1 MTWPFRVKPLVNR
14 IALDRVTGS
23 RQRAAGGVIGARN
36 MYDEVHVAA
45 RECVPDDHKYTMRI
59 SRLAIDKLG
68 IKLYDRVSAV
78 LAELIANSYDADAT
92 LVDVSL
98 PWGVTLA
105 GTVRAAEEPQ
115 YAIVVRDNGHG
126 MTAAEVNEHYLM
138 VGSDRRLRTGTDLSR
153 ERGRPVMGRKGIG
166 KLAAFGICRTIEVIT
181 AGSTPRDRTPAGW
194 PVSHLVLDLY
204 DMLSDTESDYFPQ
217 IGPRDGTFSEQR
229 GTTVV
234 LRDFFRKRVNSGPE
248 LNRQLAARFG
258 IERPDWRVEVYNSA
272 ASDQSFAL
280 SLLPVDVMDETRIDV
295 GQRPVRVGRQ
305 FLPVSGWVAYSKQP
319 YRDEA
324 MAGVRI
330 YARGKIVAQTRDF
343 GISAGFTGEFKLRS
357 YLVGAIHVDWLDD
370 EEDLVRSDR
379 QDIMWN
385 SPRGEALAA
394 WGRDLV
400 KTIGRLG
407 ERSIRRRVWDEF
419 VEKSRIHETLA
430 AIAPGDR
437 LFRDAVL
444 DAARILVAHKDRA
457 ALDDPSHVES
467 IVRLALSLGPQ
478 RSLLETLKEIAED
491 DAQLDV
497 IVALFERARVAEIY
511 SLGQIASER
520 VAVVNRLRGLIDDR
534 RSLER
539 PFQELIESAPW
550 LLAPEWTPLG
560 MNESLKRV
568 RSAFERWY
576 AQKFGTALVTSSI
589 GSEKREPDFVL
600 LHDSGELWIVE
611 IKRMDYHLTDEEYS
625 RAVNYL
631 YALDTFLEE
640 NPRIGA
646 QFPRRRLTFIVD
658 HIDKLRPA
666 ALSSLASDHRIDRRT
681 WRELLD
687 STLRAHRDF
696 LDRVYA
702 MRGDDDVSASGARA
716 G

>member
-1 MTWPFRVKPLVNR
+1 MG
-14 IALDRVTGS
+14 AHDR
-23 RQRAAGGVIGARN
+23 
-36 MYDEVHVAA
+36 
-45 RECVPDDHKYTMRI
+45 DDHKYTMRI

-68 IKLYDRVSAV
+68 IRLYDRVSAV

-92 LVDVSL
+92 EVEVVL
-98 PWGVTLA
+98 PWGAMLA
-105 GTVRAAEEPQ
+105 GTVRAADEPV
-115 YAIVVRDNGHG
+115 YEIVVSDNGHG
-126 MTAAEVNEHYLM
+126 MTAEEINEHYLM
-138 VGSDRRLRTGTDLSR
+138 VGSDRRVRTGSDLSR
-153 ERGRPVMGRKGIG
+153 ERRRPVMGRKGIG

-181 AGSTPRDRTPAGW
+181 AGSRDEDRTPLGW
-194 PVSHLVLDLY
+194 IVSHIVMDLD
-204 DMLSDTESDYFPQ
+204 DMLSDTESDYFPRP
-217 IGPRDGTFSEQR
+217 GRLDGTFTSQR
-229 GTTVV
+229 GTTVI
-234 LRDFFRKRVNSGPE
+234 LRNFFRKRVNTGTE

-258 IERPDWRVEVYNSA
+258 IERADWRVEVRNA
-272 ASDQSFAL
+272 IGPESFIL
-280 SLLPVDVMDETRIDV
+280 SQLPIDVMEETRIDAGRV
-295 GQRPVRVGRQ
+295 PVRFGRQ
-305 FLPVSGWVAYSKQP
+305 FLPVTGWIAYSKQP

-370 EEDLVRSDR
+370 DDDLVRSDR
-379 QDIMWN
+379 QDIMWS
-385 SPRGEALAA
+385 SPRGEALAQ
-394 WGRDLV
+394 WGRALI
-400 KTIGRLG
+400 KEIGRLG
-407 ERSIRRRVWDEF
+407 EKSIRRRVWEEF
-419 VEKSRIHETLA
+419 VERSRIHETLD

-437 LFRDAVL
+437 VFRDSVL

-457 ALDDPSHVES
+457 SMDDPAHIENML
-467 IVRLALSLGPQ
+467 RLALSLGPQ
-478 RSLLETLKEIAED
+478 RSLLDTLKEIAED
-491 DAQLDV
+491 ADPALDV
-497 IVALFERARVAEIY
+497 VVALFERARVAEIY

-520 VAVVNRLRGLIDDR
+520 VAVVNRLRSLIDDR

-568 RSAFERWY
+568 RASFERWY
-576 AQKFGTALVTSSI
+576 AQKFGTPLVTTSI

-611 IKRMDYHLTDEEYS
+611 IKRMDYHLTDEEYN

-631 YALDTFLEE
+631 YELDHFLDE

-658 HIDKLRPA
+658 HIDKLGPA
-666 ALSSLASDHRIDRRT
+666 SLSSLVSDQRVDRRT

-687 STLRAHRDF
+687 ATLRAHRDF
-696 LDRVYA
+696 LERVYA
-702 MRGDDDVSASGARA
+702 MRDPEADENTPPRNMRA

>member
-1 MTWPFRVKPLVNR
+1 MDTDAP
-14 IALDRVTGS
+14 ATDRGRDS
-23 RQRAAGGVIGARN
+23 R
-36 MYDEVHVAA
+36 E
-45 RECVPDDHKYTMRI
+45 HKYTMRI

-92 LVDVSL
+92 VVEVSL

-105 GTVRAAEEPQ
+105 GTVRSAEEPQ
-115 YAIVVRDNGHG
+115 YEIVVTDNGHG
-126 MTAAEVNEHYLM
+126 MTAAEVNAHYLM
-138 VGSDRRLRTGTDLSR
+138 VGSDRRMRMGSDLSR
-153 ERGRPVMGRKGIG
+153 DRKRPVMGRKGIG

-181 AGSTPRDRTPAGW
+181 AGGGPAGRTERGW
-194 PVSHLVLDLY
+194 PVSHIVLDLH
-204 DMLSDTESDYFPQ
+204 DMLSDTERDYYPQ
-217 IGPRDGTFSEQR
+217 IGIRDGTFAPHP
-229 GTTVV
+229 GTTVI
-234 LRDFFRKRVNSGPE
+234 LREFFRKRVNSGPE

-258 IERPDWRVEVYNSA
+258 IERPDWRVEVHNSA
-272 ASDQSFAL
+272 ADGAAESFILSD
-280 SLLPVDVMDETRIDV
+280 LPIDVMEETRIDV
-295 GQRPVRVGRQ
+295 RPRPVRVGHQ
-305 FLPVSGWVAYSKQP
+305 FLPVAGWVAYSKQP

-343 GISAGFTGEFKLRS
+343 GIAAGFTGEFKLRS

-379 QDIMWN
+379 QDIMWS
-385 SPRGEALAA
+385 SPRGEALAV
-394 WGRDLV
+394 WGRELI
-400 KTIGRLG
+400 KEIGRMG
-407 ERSIRRRVWDEF
+407 ERSIRRRVWEEF
-419 VEKSRIHETLA
+419 VEKSHVHATLEE
-430 AIAPGDR
+430 IAPGDR
-437 LFRDAVL
+437 LFRDSVI

-457 ALDDPSHVES
+457 ALEDPAHVES

-491 DAQLDV
+491 DDTRLDV
-497 IVALFERARVAEIY
+497 VVALFERARVAEIY

-520 VAVVNRLRGLIDDR
+520 VAVVDRLRSLIDDD

-560 MNESLKRV
+560 MNESLQRV
-568 RSAFERWY
+568 RASFERWY
-576 AQKFGTALVTSSI
+576 AQRFGVTLVTTAI
-589 GSEKREPDFVL
+589 GSAKREPDFVL

-611 IKRMDYHLTDEEYS
+611 IKRMDYHLTDEEYN
-625 RAVNYL
+625 RAINYL
-631 YALDTFLEE
+631 YALDAFLND

-658 HIDKLRPA
+658 HTDKLRPA
-666 ALSSLASDHRIDRRT
+666 SLSSLDSDSRIDRRT

-696 LDRVYA
+696 LERVYT
-702 MRGDDDVSASGARA
+702 MRGEDDDTQSSGVRA

>member
-1 MTWPFRVKPLVNR
+1 MDMHARVADLERDPN
-14 IALDRVTGS
+14 
-23 RQRAAGGVIGARN
+23 
-36 MYDEVHVAA
+36 E
-45 RECVPDDHKYTMRI
+45 HKYTMRI

-92 LVDVSL
+92 LVEVSL

-115 YAIVVRDNGHG
+115 YEIVVTDNGHG

-138 VGSDRRLRTGTDLSR
+138 VGSDRRMRMGSDLSR
-153 ERGRPVMGRKGIG
+153 DRKRPVMGRKGIG

-181 AGSTPRDRTPAGW
+181 AGGSPTEETERGW
-194 PVSHLVLDLY
+194 QVSHIVMDLY
-204 DMLSDTESDYFPQ
+204 DMLSDTESDYYPK
-217 IGPRDGTFSEQR
+217 IGVRDGTFAPQR
-229 GTTVV
+229 GTTVI

-258 IERPDWRVEVYNSA
+258 IERPDWRVEVHNSA
-272 ASDQSFAL
+272 VEGAGESFILSD
-280 SLLPVDVMDETRIDV
+280 LPIDVMEETRIDV
-295 GQRPVRVGRQ
+295 RQRPVRVANQ
-305 FLPVSGWVAYSKQP
+305 FLPVAGWVAYSKQP

-330 YARGKIVAQTRDF
+330 YARGKIVAQSRDF
-343 GISAGFTGEFKLRS
+343 GIAAGFTGEFKLRS

-370 EEDLVRSDR
+370 DEDLVRSDR
-379 QDIMWN
+379 QDIMWS
-385 SPRGEALAA
+385 SPRGEALAV
-394 WGRDLV
+394 WGRDLI
-400 KTIGRLG
+400 KEIGRTG
-407 ERSIRRRVWDEF
+407 ERSIRRRVWEEF
-419 VEKSRIHETLA
+419 VEKSRLHETVE

-437 LFRDAVL
+437 MFRDAVI

-457 ALDDPSHVES
+457 ALEDPAHVES

-491 DAQLDV
+491 ADTRLDV
-497 IVALFERARVAEIY
+497 VVALFERARVAEVY

-520 VAVVNRLRGLIDDR
+520 VAVVDRLRSLIDDN

-568 RSAFERWY
+568 RASFERWY
-576 AQKFGTALVTSSI
+576 TQQFGVTLVTTTI

-611 IKRMDYHLTDEEYS
+611 IKRMDYHLTDEEYN
-625 RAVNYL
+625 RAINYL
-631 YALDTFLEE
+631 YALDTFLNE
-640 NPRIGA
+640 NPRIGT

-658 HIDKLRPA
+658 HIDRLRPA
-666 ALSSLASDHRIDRRT
+666 SLSSLDSDTRIDRRT

-696 LDRVYA
+696 LERVYT
-702 MRGDDDVSASGARA
+702 MRGEEDDTERSGVRA

>member
-1 MTWPFRVKPLVNR
+1 MYNDVH
-14 IALDRVTGS
+14 
-23 RQRAAGGVIGARN
+23 AATQER
-36 MYDEVHVAA
+36 
-45 RECVPDDHKYTMRI
+45 DDHKYTMRI

-68 IKLYDRVSAV
+68 IRLYDRVSAV

-92 LVDVSL
+92 EVEVVL
-98 PWGVTLA
+98 PWGAMLA
-105 GTVRAAEEPQ
+105 GIVRAADEPA
-115 YAIVVRDNGHG
+115 YEIIVSDNGHG
-126 MTAAEVNEHYLM
+126 MTAEEVNEHYLM
-138 VGSDRRLRTGTDLSR
+138 VGSDRRVRTGSDLSR
-153 ERGRPVMGRKGIG
+153 ERRRPVMGRKGIG

-181 AGSTPRDRTPAGW
+181 AGSRDEDRTPLGW
-194 PVSHLVLDLY
+194 SVSHIVMDLD
-204 DMLSDTESDYFPQ
+204 DMLSDTERDYFPRP
-217 IGPRDGTFSEQR
+217 GRLDGTFTSRR
-229 GTTVV
+229 GTTII
-234 LRDFFRKRVNSGPE
+234 LRNFLRKRVNTGTE

-258 IERPDWRVEVYNSA
+258 IERADWRVEVRNA
-272 ASDQSFAL
+272 IGQESFIL
-280 SLLPVDVMDETRIDV
+280 SQLPIDVMEETRVDVGRV
-295 GQRPVRVGRQ
+295 PVRFGRQ
-305 FLPVSGWVAYSKQP
+305 FLPVTGWIAYSKQP
-319 YRDEA
+319 A

-343 GISAGFTGEFKLRS
+343 GISSGFTGEFKLRS

-370 EEDLVRSDR
+370 DDDLVRSDR
-379 QDIMWN
+379 QDIMWS
-385 SPRGEALAA
+385 SPRGEALAQ
-394 WGRDLV
+394 WGRALIRE
-400 KTIGRLG
+400 IGRLG
-407 ERSIRRRVWDEF
+407 EKSIRRRVWEEF
-419 VEKSRIHETLA
+419 VERSRIHETLD

-437 LFRDAVL
+437 VFRDSVL

-457 ALDDPSHVES
+457 AMDDPTHIENML
-467 IVRLALSLGPQ
+467 RLALSLGPQ
-478 RSLLETLKEIAED
+478 RSLLDTLEEIAED
-491 DAQLDV
+491 ADPALDV
-497 IVALFERARVAEIY
+497 VVALFERARVAEIY

-520 VAVVNRLRGLIDDR
+520 VAVVNRLRSLIAER

-568 RSAFERWY
+568 RASFERWY
-576 AQKFGTALVTSSI
+576 AQKFGTPLVTTSI

-611 IKRMDYHLTDEEYS
+611 IKRMDYHLTDEEYN

-631 YALDTFLEE
+631 YELDHFLDE

-658 HIDKLRPA
+658 HIDRLGPA
-666 ALSSLASDHRIDRRT
+666 SLSSLVSDQRVDRRT

-687 STLRAHRDF
+687 ATLRAHRDF
-696 LDRVYA
+696 LERVYA
-702 MRGDDDVSASGARA
+702 MRDPEPAEEAPPRNMRA

>member
-1 MTWPFRVKPLVNR
+1 MYNDVH
-14 IALDRVTGS
+14 
-23 RQRAAGGVIGARN
+23 AATQG
-36 MYDEVHVAA
+36 
-45 RECVPDDHKYTMRI
+45 CDDHKYTMRI

-68 IKLYDRVSAV
+68 IRLYDRVSAV

-92 LVDVSL
+92 EVQVSL

-105 GTVRAAEEPQ
+105 GTVRSADEPA
-115 YAIVVRDNGHG
+115 YRIVVSDNGHG
-126 MTAAEVNEHYLM
+126 MTTEEINRHYLM
-138 VGSDRRLRTGTDLSR
+138 VGSDRRIRTGTDLSR

-181 AGSTPRDRTPAGW
+181 AGSHPGDEHESGW
-194 PVSHLVLDLY
+194 PVSHIVMDLG
-204 DMLSDTESDYFPQ
+204 DMLSDTERDYYPQ
-217 IGPRDGTFSEQR
+217 PGPLDGTYAAER
-229 GTTVV
+229 GTTVI
-234 LRDFFRKRVNSGPE
+234 LRDFFRKRVNSGTE
-248 LNRQLAARFG
+248 LSRQLASRFG
-258 IERPDWRVEVYNSA
+258 IERSDWRVRVCNCIGQESFTL
-272 ASDQSFAL
+272 SD
-280 SLLPVDVMDETRIDV
+280 LPIDVMEDTRIDV
-295 GQRPVRVGRQ
+295 SRVPVRFGHK
-305 FLPVSGWVAYSKQP
+305 FLPVSGWIAYSKQP
-319 YRDEA
+319 YRDDA

-343 GISAGFTGEFKLRS
+343 GIPAGFTGEFKLRS
-357 YLVGAIHVDWLDD
+357 YLVGAVHVDWLDD

-385 SPRGEALAA
+385 SPRGEALAQ
-394 WGRDLV
+394 WGQALI
-400 KTIGRLG
+400 KEIGRIG
-407 ERSIRRRVWDEF
+407 EKSIRRRVWEEF
-419 VEKSRIHETLA
+419 VERSRLRETLE

-437 LFRDAVL
+437 LFRDSVI

-457 ALDDPSHVES
+457 SLDDPAH
-467 IVRLALSLGPQ
+467 IANMVRLALSLGPQ

-491 DAQLDV
+491 AEPEMDV
-497 IVALFERARVAEIY
+497 VVALFERARVAEIY

-520 VAVVNRLRGLIDDR
+520 VAVVDRLRALIDDR

-539 PFQELIESAPW
+539 PLQELIESAPW

-568 RSAFERWY
+568 RASFERWY
-576 AQKFGTALVTSSI
+576 THKFGTTLLTTAI
-589 GSEKREPDFVL
+589 GSPKREPDFVL

-611 IKRMDYHLTDEEYS
+611 IKRMDYHLTDEEYN

-631 YALDTFLEE
+631 YELDRFLDE

-658 HIDKLRPA
+658 HIDRLGPA
-666 ALSSLASDHRIDRRT
+666 SLSSLMSDQRVDRRT

-687 STLRAHRDF
+687 ATLRAHRDF
-696 LDRVYA
+696 LDRVYS
-702 MRGDDDVSASGARA
+702 MRGNEEEEGTARA

>member
-1 MTWPFRVKPLVNR
+1 
-14 IALDRVTGS
+14 
-23 RQRAAGGVIGARN
+23 
-36 MYDEVHVAA
+36 MYTDVHVAA
-45 RECVPDDHKYTMRI
+45 QDREDHKYTMRI

-68 IKLYDRVSAV
+68 IRLYDRVSAV

-92 LVDVSL
+92 EVEVLL

-105 GTVRAAEEPQ
+105 GTVRAADEPA
-115 YAIVVRDNGHG
+115 YEIHVSDNGHG
-126 MTAAEVNEHYLM
+126 MTAEEVNEHYLM
-138 VGSDRRLRTGTDLSR
+138 VGSDRRVRTGSDLSR
-153 ERGRPVMGRKGIG
+153 DRRRPVMGRKGIG
-166 KLAAFGICRTIEVIT
+166 KLAAFGICRTIEVVT
-181 AGSTPRDRTPAGW
+181 AGSNDGDRTAQGW
-194 PVSHLVLDLY
+194 PVAHIVMDLS
-204 DMLSDTESDYFPQ
+204 DMLSDTESDYYPKP
-217 IGPRDGTFSEQR
+217 GALDGTFSHKR
-229 GTTVV
+229 GTTVI
-234 LRDFFRKRVNSGPE
+234 LRNFFRKRVNSGTE
-248 LNRQLAARFG
+248 LSRQLASRFG
-258 IERPDWRVEVYNSA
+258 IERSDWRVEVRNTIGSESFTL
-272 ASDQSFAL
+272 SDLAI
-280 SLLPVDVMDETRIDV
+280 DVMEETRIDV
-295 GQRPVRVGRQ
+295 GRVPVRFGRNY
-305 FLPVSGWVAYSKQP
+305 LPMSGWIAYSKQP

-343 GISAGFTGEFKLRS
+343 GIPAGFTGEFKLRS

-385 SPRGEALAA
+385 SPRGEALAQ
-394 WGRDLV
+394 WGRALI
-400 KTIGRLG
+400 KEIGRLG
-407 ERSIRRRVWDEF
+407 EKSIRRRVWEEF
-419 VEKSRIHETLA
+419 VDRSHIHETLE

-437 LFRDAVL
+437 LFRDSVL

-457 ALDDPSHVES
+457 SMDDPSHIENML
-467 IVRLALSLGPQ
+467 RLALSLGPQ

-491 DAQLDV
+491 ADPELDV
-497 IVALFERARVAEIY
+497 VVALFERARVAEIY

-520 VAVVNRLRGLIDDR
+520 VAVVDRLRALIDDR

-568 RSAFERWY
+568 RASFERWY
-576 AQKFGTALVTSSI
+576 TQKFGTPLTTTTI

-611 IKRMDYHLTDEEYS
+611 IKRMDYHLTDTEYN

-631 YALDTFLEE
+631 YELDHFLEE

-658 HIDKLRPA
+658 HIDRLGPA
-666 ALSSLASDHRIDRRT
+666 SLSSLVSDQRVDRRT

-696 LDRVYA
+696 LERVYS
-702 MRGDDDVSASGARA
+702 MRGADEEPQEGSARA

>member
-1 MTWPFRVKPLVNR
+1 
-14 IALDRVTGS
+14 
-23 RQRAAGGVIGARN
+23 
-36 MYDEVHVAA
+36 MYNDVHVAA
-45 RECVPDDHKYTMRI
+45 QDREDRKYTMRI

-68 IKLYDRVSAV
+68 IRLYDRVSAV

-92 LVDVSL
+92 EVEVVL
-98 PWGVTLA
+98 PWGAMLA
-105 GTVRAAEEPQ
+105 GTIRAADEPA
-115 YAIVVRDNGHG
+115 YEIVVSDNGHG
-126 MTAAEVNEHYLM
+126 MTAAEVNEHYLL
-138 VGSDRRLRTGTDLSR
+138 VGSDRRVRTGSDLSR
-153 ERGRPVMGRKGIG
+153 ERRRPVMGRKGIG

-181 AGSTPRDRTPAGW
+181 AGSRDADRTPLGW
-194 PVSHLVLDLY
+194 TVSHIVMDLD
-204 DMLSDTESDYFPQ
+204 DMLGDTESDYFPRP
-217 IGPRDGTFSEQR
+217 GALDGTVTATR
-229 GTTVV
+229 GTTII
-234 LRDFFRKRVNSGPE
+234 LRNFFRKRVNSGTE

-258 IERPDWRVEVYNSA
+258 IERQDWRVEVRNA
-272 ASDQSFAL
+272 IGRESFVL
-280 SLLPVDVMDETRIDV
+280 SRLPIDVMEETRIDV
-295 GQRPVRVGRQ
+295 SRVPVRFGRQ
-305 FLPVSGWVAYSKQP
+305 YLPVTGWIAYSKQP

-343 GISAGFTGEFKLRS
+343 GISSGFTGEFKLRS
-357 YLVGAIHVDWLDD
+357 YLVGAIEVDWLDD
-370 EEDLVRSDR
+370 DDDLVRSDR
-379 QDIMWN
+379 QDIIWN
-385 SPRGEALAA
+385 SPRGEALAQ
-394 WGRDLV
+394 WGQALI
-400 KTIGRLG
+400 KEIGRLG
-407 ERSIRRRVWDEF
+407 EKSVRRRVWEEF
-419 VEKSRIHETLA
+419 VERSRIHETLD

-437 LFRDAVL
+437 LFRDSVL

-457 ALDDPSHVES
+457 ALDDPAHLENML
-467 IVRLALSLGPQ
+467 RLALSLGPQ
-478 RSLLETLKEIAED
+478 RSLLDTLKEIAED
-491 DAQLDV
+491 ADPELDV
-497 IVALFERARVAEIY
+497 VVALFERARVAEIY

-520 VAVVNRLRGLIDDR
+520 VAVVDRLRSLIDDR

-568 RSAFERWY
+568 RASFERWY
-576 AQKFGTALVTSSI
+576 AQKFGTPLVTTSI

-611 IKRMDYHLTDEEYS
+611 IKRMDYHLTDEEYN

-631 YALDTFLEE
+631 YELDHFLDE

-658 HIDKLRPA
+658 HIDRLGPA
-666 ALSSLASDHRIDRRT
+666 SLSSLVSDQRVDRRT

-687 STLRAHRDF
+687 ATLRAHRDF
-696 LDRVYA
+696 LERVYA
-702 MRGDDDVSASGARA
+702 MRVSEPGAEEPPTTGVRA

>member
-1 MTWPFRVKPLVNR
+1 MG
-14 IALDRVTGS
+14 AHDR
-23 RQRAAGGVIGARN
+23 
-36 MYDEVHVAA
+36 
-45 RECVPDDHKYTMRI
+45 DDHKYTMRI

-68 IKLYDRVSAV
+68 IRLYDRVSAV

-92 LVDVSL
+92 EVEVVL
-98 PWGVTLA
+98 PWGAMLA
-105 GTVRAAEEPQ
+105 GTIRAADEPA
-115 YAIVVRDNGHG
+115 YEIVVSDNGHG
-126 MTAAEVNEHYLM
+126 MTAEEINEHYLM
-138 VGSDRRLRTGTDLSR
+138 VGSDRRVRTGSDLSR
-153 ERGRPVMGRKGIG
+153 ERRRPVMGRKGIG

-181 AGSTPRDRTPAGW
+181 AGSQDEDRTPLGW
-194 PVSHLVLDLY
+194 IVSHIVMDLD
-204 DMLSDTESDYFPQ
+204 DMLSDTESDYFPRP
-217 IGPRDGTFSEQR
+217 GRLDGTFTSQR
-229 GTTVV
+229 GTTII
-234 LRDFFRKRVNSGPE
+234 LRNFFRKRVNSGTE

-258 IERPDWRVEVYNSA
+258 IERTDWRVEVRNA
-272 ASDQSFAL
+272 IGPESFIL
-280 SLLPVDVMDETRIDV
+280 SQLPIDVMEETRIDAGRV
-295 GQRPVRVGRQ
+295 PVRFGRH
-305 FLPVSGWVAYSKQP
+305 FLPVTGWIAYSKQP

-343 GISAGFTGEFKLRS
+343 GISSGFTGEFKLRS

-370 EEDLVRSDR
+370 DDDLVRSDR

-385 SPRGEALAA
+385 SPRGEALAQ
-394 WGRDLV
+394 WGRALI
-400 KTIGRLG
+400 KEIGRLG
-407 ERSIRRRVWDEF
+407 EKSIRRRVWEEF
-419 VEKSRIHETLA
+419 VERSRIHETLD

-437 LFRDAVL
+437 VFRDSIL

-457 ALDDPSHVES
+457 SMDDPAHIENML
-467 IVRLALSLGPQ
+467 RLALSLGPQ
-478 RSLLETLKEIAED
+478 RSLLDTLKEIAED
-491 DAQLDV
+491 ADPALDV
-497 IVALFERARVAEIY
+497 VVALFERARVAEIY

-520 VAVVNRLRGLIDDR
+520 VAVVNRLRSLIDDR

-568 RSAFERWY
+568 RASFERWY
-576 AQKFGTALVTSSI
+576 AQKFGTPLVTTSI

-611 IKRMDYHLTDEEYS
+611 IKRMDYHLTDEEYN

-631 YALDTFLEE
+631 YELDHFLDE

-658 HIDKLRPA
+658 HIDRLGPA
-666 ALSSLASDHRIDRRT
+666 SLSSLVSDQRVDRRT

-687 STLRAHRDF
+687 ATLRAHRDF
-696 LDRVYA
+696 LERVYA
-702 MRGDDDVSASGARA
+702 MRDPEADEDTPPRNMRA

>member
-1 MTWPFRVKPLVNR
+1 M
-14 IALDRVTGS
+14 DS
-23 RQRAAGGVIGARN
+23 
-36 MYDEVHVAA
+36 DVHV
-45 RECVPDDHKYTMRI
+45 DHKYTMRV

-92 LVDVSL
+92 VVEVIL

-105 GTVRAAEEPQ
+105 GNVRVAEEPQ
-115 YAIVVRDNGHG
+115 YQIQVRDNGHG
-126 MTAAEVNEHYLM
+126 MTAGEVNAHYLM
-138 VGSDRRLRTGTDLSR
+138 VGSDRRVRTGSDLSR
-153 ERGRPVMGRKGIG
+153 ERQRPVMGRKGIG

-181 AGSTPRDRTPAGW
+181 AGSEPGDETAAGW
-194 PVSHLVLDLY
+194 PVSHIVMDLH
-204 DMLSDTESDYFPQ
+204 DMLSDTERDYFPT
-217 IGPRDGTFSEQR
+217 IGPLDGTFAAER
-229 GTTVV
+229 GTTVI
-234 LRDFFRKRVNSGPE
+234 LREFFRKRVNSGPE

-258 IERPDWRVEVYNSA
+258 IERPDWRVEVRNSGGDGESFTL
-272 ASDQSFAL
+272 SD
-280 SLLPVDVMDETRIDV
+280 LPVDVMEETRIDV
-295 GQRPVRVGRQ
+295 AERPVRYGRGQ
-305 FLPVSGWVAYSKQP
+305 LPVSGWVAYSKQP

-324 MAGVRI
+324 MAGVRL

-343 GISAGFTGEFKLRS
+343 GIPAGFTGEFKLRS

-370 EEDLVRSDR
+370 DEDLVRSDR

-385 SPRGEALAA
+385 SPRGEALAV
-394 WGRDLV
+394 WGHELIRE
-400 KTIGRLG
+400 IGRMG
-407 ERSIRRRVWDEF
+407 ERTVRRRVWDEF
-419 VEKSRIHETLA
+419 VEKSHIHQTLD

-437 LFRDAVL
+437 MFRDSVV
-444 DAARILVAHKDRA
+444 DAARILVANKDRA
-457 ALDDPSHVES
+457 ALDDPGHVES

-478 RSLLETLKEIAED
+478 RSLLETLKEIADETD
-491 DAQLDV
+491 PRMDAV
-497 IVALFERARVAEIY
+497 VALFERARVAEIY
-511 SLGQIASER
+511 SLGQIAGER
-520 VAVVNRLRGLIDDR
+520 VAVLGRLHRLVDDR

-539 PFQELIESAPW
+539 PFQELIERAPW

-568 RSAFERWY
+568 RAAFERWY
-576 AQKFGTALVTSSI
+576 AQKFGVTLTTTSI

-611 IKRMDYHLTDEEYS
+611 IKRMDYHLTDEEYN
-625 RAVNYL
+625 RAINYL
-631 YALDTFLEE
+631 YALDTFLTE
-640 NPRIGA
+640 NPRIGV

-658 HIDKLRPA
+658 HIDRLRPA
-666 ALSSLASDHRIDRRT
+666 SRSSLESDARIDRRT

-696 LDRVYA
+696 LERVYE
-702 MRGDDDVSASGARA
+702 MRSEEDRSAPGDMRA

>member
-1 MTWPFRVKPLVNR
+1 
-14 IALDRVTGS
+14 
-23 RQRAAGGVIGARN
+23 
-36 MYDEVHVAA
+36 MYNDVHAAA
-45 RECVPDDHKYTMRI
+45 RDDHKYTMRI

-68 IKLYDRVSAV
+68 IRLYDRVSAV

-92 LVDVSL
+92 EVEVSL

-105 GTVRAAEEPQ
+105 GTVRAADEPAYQ
-115 YAIVVRDNGHG
+115 IVVSDNGHG
-126 MTAAEVNEHYLM
+126 MTTEEINQHYLM
-138 VGSDRRLRTGTDLSR
+138 VGSDRRVRYGTDLSR

-181 AGSTPRDRTPAGW
+181 AGSHSGDEGALGW
-194 PVSHLVLDLY
+194 PVSHLVMDLD
-204 DMLSDTESDYFPQ
+204 DMLSDTERDYYPQ
-217 IGPRDGTFSEQR
+217 PGPLDGTFTAKR
-229 GTTVV
+229 GTTVI
-234 LRDFFRKRVNSGPE
+234 LRDFFRKRVNTGTE
-248 LNRQLAARFG
+248 LSRQLASRFG
-258 IERPDWRVEVYNSA
+258 IERSDWRVRVRNCIGQESFTL
-272 ASDQSFAL
+272 SDLAI
-280 SLLPVDVMDETRIDV
+280 DVMEDTRIDV
-295 GQRPVRVGRQ
+295 SRVPVRFGHK
-305 FLPVSGWVAYSKQP
+305 FLPITGWIAYSKQP
-319 YRDEA
+319 YRDDA

-343 GISAGFTGEFKLRS
+343 GIPAGFTGEFKLRS
-357 YLVGAIHVDWLDD
+357 YLVGAVHVDWLDD

-385 SPRGEALAA
+385 SPRGEALAQ
-394 WGRDLV
+394 WGQALI
-400 KTIGRLG
+400 KEIGRIG
-407 ERSIRRRVWDEF
+407 EKSIRRRVWEEF
-419 VEKSRIHETLA
+419 VDRSRLRQTLE

-437 LFRDAVL
+437 LFRDSVI

-457 ALDDPSHVES
+457 SLDDPAHIENM
-467 IVRLALSLGPQ
+467 VRLALSLGPQ
-478 RSLLETLKEIAED
+478 RSLLETLKEIAD
-491 DAQLDV
+491 DADQELDV
-497 IVALFERARVAEIY
+497 VVALFERARIAEIY

-520 VAVVNRLRGLIDDR
+520 VAVVDRLRALIDER

-568 RSAFERWY
+568 RASFERWY
-576 AQKFGTALVTSSI
+576 AHKFGTTLLTSAI
-589 GSEKREPDFVL
+589 GSPKREPDFVL

-611 IKRMDYHLTDEEYS
+611 IKRMDYHLTDEEYN

-631 YALDTFLEE
+631 YELDRFLDE

-658 HIDKLRPA
+658 HIDRLGPA
-666 ALSSLASDHRIDRRT
+666 SLSSLMSDQRVDRRT

-687 STLRAHRDF
+687 ATLRAHRDF

-702 MRGDDDVSASGARA
+702 MRGSQEDEGTARA

>member
-1 MTWPFRVKPLVNR
+1 MDIERFDP
-14 IALDRVTGS
+14 
-23 RQRAAGGVIGARN
+23 IG
-36 MYDEVHVAA
+36 D
-45 RECVPDDHKYTMRI
+45 PKYTMRI
-59 SRLAIDKLG
+59 SRLTIDKLG

-92 LVDVSL
+92 EVSVSL

-105 GTVRAAEEPQ
+105 GTVRSAEDPQ
-115 YAIVVRDNGHG
+115 YRIVVRDNGHG
-126 MTAAEVNEHYLM
+126 MSAAEVNAHYLM
-138 VGSDRRLRTGTDLSR
+138 VGSDRRLRTGSDLSR

-181 AGSTPRDRTPAGW
+181 AGSSPADRRPQGW
-194 PVSHLVLDLY
+194 AVSHLVLDI
-204 DMLSDTESDYFPQ
+204 DEMLSDTERDYH
-217 IGPRDGTFSEQR
+217 PRVGELDGTFTTHR

-234 LRDFFRKRVNSGPE
+234 LRDFYRKRVNSGPE

-258 IERPDWRVEVYNSA
+258 IERTDWRVEVHNSA
-272 ASDQSFAL
+272 VAAQAESFILSD
-280 SLLPVDVMDETRIDV
+280 LPVDVMEETRVDV
-295 GQRPVRVGRQ
+295 STRPVRSGRQ
-305 FLPVSGWVAYSKQP
+305 YLPVTGWVAYSRQP

-343 GISAGFTGEFKLRS
+343 DIASGFTGEYKLRS

-379 QDIMWN
+379 TDIMWN
-385 SPRGEALAA
+385 SARGEALAV
-394 WGRDLV
+394 WGRELIRE
-400 KTIGRLG
+400 IGRMG
-407 ERSIRRRVWDEF
+407 ERSIRRRVWEEF
-419 VEKSRIHETLA
+419 RERSGIQATVD
-430 AIAPGDR
+430 AIAPNDR
-437 LFRDAVL
+437 LFRDSVL
-444 DAARILVAHKDRA
+444 EAARILVANKDRA
-457 ALDDPSHVES
+457 ALDDRSHVEN

-478 RSLLETLKEIAED
+478 RSLLATLAEIAGESD
-491 DAQLDV
+491 QGLDTV
-497 IVALFERARVAEIY
+497 VALFERARVAEMY

-520 VAVVNRLRGLIDDR
+520 VAVVDRLSRLIDDR

-560 MNESLKRV
+560 MNESLTRV
-568 RSAFERWY
+568 RAGFERWY
-576 AQKFGTALVTSSI
+576 AQKFGQTLVTSSI
-589 GSEKREPDFVL
+589 GSRKREPDFVL

-611 IKRMDYHLTDEEYS
+611 IKRMDYHLTDEEYN
-625 RAVNYL
+625 RAINYL
-631 YALDTFLEE
+631 YALDTYLTE
-640 NPRIGA
+640 NPAIGT

-658 HIDKLRPA
+658 HIDRLRPA
-666 ALSSLASDHRIDRRT
+666 SRSSLDSDARIDRRT

-696 LDRVYA
+696 LERVYA
-702 MRGDDDVSASGARA
+702 MRGVDEDPAA
-716 G
+716 GRQAV

>member
-1 MTWPFRVKPLVNR
+1 MYNDVH
-14 IALDRVTGS
+14 
-23 RQRAAGGVIGARN
+23 AATQER
-36 MYDEVHVAA
+36 
-45 RECVPDDHKYTMRI
+45 DDHKYTMRI

-68 IKLYDRVSAV
+68 IRLYDRVSAV

-92 LVDVSL
+92 EVEVVL
-98 PWGVTLA
+98 PWGAMLA
-105 GTVRAAEEPQ
+105 GTVRAADEPA
-115 YAIVVRDNGHG
+115 YEIVVSDNGHG
-126 MTAAEVNEHYLM
+126 MTAEEVNEHYLM
-138 VGSDRRLRTGTDLSR
+138 VGSDRRVRTGSDLSR
-153 ERGRPVMGRKGIG
+153 ERRRPVMGRKGIG

-181 AGSTPRDRTPAGW
+181 AGSRDEDRTPLGW
-194 PVSHLVLDLY
+194 SVSHIVMDLD
-204 DMLSDTESDYFPQ
+204 DMLSDTESDYFPRP
-217 IGPRDGTFSEQR
+217 GRLDGTVTSRR
-229 GTTVV
+229 GTTII
-234 LRDFFRKRVNSGPE
+234 LRNFLRKRVNTGTE

-258 IERPDWRVEVYNSA
+258 IERADWRVEVRNA
-272 ASDQSFAL
+272 IGQESFIL
-280 SLLPVDVMDETRIDV
+280 SQLPIDVMEETRVDVGRV
-295 GQRPVRVGRQ
+295 PVRFGRQ
-305 FLPVSGWVAYSKQP
+305 FLPVTGWIAYSKQP

-343 GISAGFTGEFKLRS
+343 GISSGFTGEFKLRS

-370 EEDLVRSDR
+370 DDDLVRSDR
-379 QDIMWN
+379 QDIMWS
-385 SPRGEALAA
+385 SPRGEALAQ
-394 WGRDLV
+394 WGRALIRE
-400 KTIGRLG
+400 IGRLG
-407 ERSIRRRVWDEF
+407 EKSIRRRVWEEF
-419 VEKSRIHETLA
+419 VERSRIHETLD

-437 LFRDAVL
+437 VFRDSVL

-457 ALDDPSHVES
+457 AMDDPTHIENML
-467 IVRLALSLGPQ
+467 RLALSLGPQ
-478 RSLLETLKEIAED
+478 RSLLDTLKEIAED
-491 DAQLDV
+491 ADPALDV
-497 IVALFERARVAEIY
+497 VVALFERARVAEIY

-520 VAVVNRLRGLIDDR
+520 VAVVNRLRSLIDER

-568 RSAFERWY
+568 RASFERWY
-576 AQKFGTALVTSSI
+576 AQKFGTPLVTTSI

-611 IKRMDYHLTDEEYS
+611 IKRMDYHLTDEEYN

-631 YALDTFLEE
+631 YELDHFLDE

-658 HIDKLRPA
+658 HIDRLGPA
-666 ALSSLASDHRIDRRT
+666 SLSSLVSDQRVDRRT

-687 STLRAHRDF
+687 ATLRAHRDF
-696 LDRVYA
+696 LERVYA
-702 MRGDDDVSASGARA
+702 MRDPEPAEEAPPRNMRA

>member
-1 MTWPFRVKPLVNR
+1 
-14 IALDRVTGS
+14 
-23 RQRAAGGVIGARN
+23 
-36 MYDEVHVAA
+36 MYNDVHVAA
-45 RECVPDDHKYTMRI
+45 VERDDHKYTMRI

-68 IKLYDRVSAV
+68 IRLYDRVSAV

-92 LVDVSL
+92 EVDVEL

-105 GTVRAAEEPQ
+105 GTIRAANEPA
-115 YAIVVRDNGHG
+115 YRIVISDNGHG
-126 MTAAEVNEHYLM
+126 MTADEVNAHYLM
-138 VGSDRRLRTGTDLSR
+138 VGSDRRIRTGSDLSR
-153 ERGRPVMGRKGIG
+153 ERRRPVMGRKGIG

-181 AGSTPRDRTPAGW
+181 AGSHEGDHTPLGW
-194 PVSHLVLDLY
+194 PVAHLVMDLDE
-204 DMLSDTESDYFPQ
+204 MLSDTERDYYPKA
-217 IGPRDGTFSEQR
+217 GALDGTFTATR
-229 GTTVV
+229 GTTVI
-234 LRDFFRKRVNSGPE
+234 LSNFFRKRVNTGTE
-248 LNRQLAARFG
+248 LSRQLASRFG
-258 IERPDWRVEVYNSA
+258 IERSDWRVNVRNSIGTESFIL
-272 ASDQSFAL
+272 SDLAI
-280 SLLPVDVMDETRIDV
+280 DVMEETRIDV
-295 GQRPVRVGRQ
+295 SRVPVRFGRQ
-305 FLPVSGWVAYSKQP
+305 FLPVTGWISYSKQP

-343 GISAGFTGEFKLRS
+343 GIPAGFTGEFKLRS

-370 EEDLVRSDR
+370 DEDMVRSDR

-385 SPRGEALAA
+385 SPRGEALAQ
-394 WGRDLV
+394 WGRALI
-400 KTIGRLG
+400 KEIGRLG
-407 ERSIRRRVWDEF
+407 EKSIRRRVWEEF
-419 VEKSRIHETLA
+419 VERSRIHEMLE

-437 LFRDAVL
+437 QFRDSVL

-457 ALDDPSHVES
+457 SLDDPAHIENML
-467 IVRLALSLGPQ
+467 RLALSLGPQ
-478 RSLLETLKEIAED
+478 RSLLDTLKEIAED
-491 DAQLDV
+491 ETDQEIDV
-497 IVALFERARVAEIY
+497 VVALFERARVAEIY

-520 VAVVNRLRGLIDDR
+520 VAVVNRLRALIDDR

-568 RSAFERWY
+568 RASFERWY
-576 AQKFGTALVTSSI
+576 AHKFGTALLTTTI
-589 GSEKREPDFVL
+589 GSPKREPDFVL

-611 IKRMDYHLTDEEYS
+611 IKRMDYHLTDEEYN

-631 YALDTFLEE
+631 YELDRFLEE

-658 HIDKLRPA
+658 HIDKLGPA
-666 ALSSLASDHRIDRRT
+666 SLSSLFSDQRVDRRT

-687 STLRAHRDF
+687 ATLRAHRDF
-696 LDRVYA
+696 LERVYS
-702 MRGDDDVSASGARA
+702 MRGADEEGQGAARA

>member
-1 MTWPFRVKPLVNR
+1 
-14 IALDRVTGS
+14 
-23 RQRAAGGVIGARN
+23 
-36 MYDEVHVAA
+36 MYEGVHVAA
-45 RECVPDDHKYTMRI
+45 QNREDHKYTMRI

-68 IKLYDRVSAV
+68 IRLYDRVSAV

-92 LVDVSL
+92 EVEVLL

-105 GTVRAAEEPQ
+105 GTVRAADEPA
-115 YAIVVRDNGHG
+115 YEIHVSDNGHG
-126 MTAAEVNEHYLM
+126 MTAEEVNEHYLM
-138 VGSDRRLRTGTDLSR
+138 VGSDRRIRTGSDLSR
-153 ERGRPVMGRKGIG
+153 DRRRPVMGRKGIG
-166 KLAAFGICRTIEVIT
+166 KLAAFGICRTIEVVT
-181 AGSTPRDRTPAGW
+181 AGSNEADRTAEGW
-194 PVSHLVLDLY
+194 PVAHIVMDLN
-204 DMLSDTESDYFPQ
+204 DMLSDTESDYYPKP
-217 IGPRDGTFSEQR
+217 GALDGTFSHKR
-229 GTTVV
+229 GTTVI
-234 LRDFFRKRVNSGPE
+234 LRNFFRKRVNSGTE
-248 LNRQLAARFG
+248 LSRQLASRFG
-258 IERPDWRVEVYNSA
+258 IERSDWRVEVRNAIGSESFTL
-272 ASDQSFAL
+272 SDLAI
-280 SLLPVDVMDETRIDV
+280 DVMEETRIDV
-295 GQRPVRVGRQ
+295 GRVPVRFGRNY
-305 FLPVSGWVAYSKQP
+305 LPMSGWIAYSKQP

-343 GISAGFTGEFKLRS
+343 GIPAGFTGEFKLRS

-385 SPRGEALAA
+385 SPRGEALAQ
-394 WGRDLV
+394 WGRALI
-400 KTIGRLG
+400 KEIGRLG
-407 ERSIRRRVWDEF
+407 EKSIRRRVWEEF
-419 VEKSRIHETLA
+419 VDRSHIHETLE

-437 LFRDAVL
+437 MFRDSVL

-457 ALDDPSHVES
+457 SMDDPSHIENML
-467 IVRLALSLGPQ
+467 RLALSLGPQ

-491 DAQLDV
+491 ADPELDV
-497 IVALFERARVAEIY
+497 VVALFERARVAEIY

-520 VAVVNRLRGLIDDR
+520 VAVVDRLRALIDDR

-568 RSAFERWY
+568 RASFERWY
-576 AQKFGTALVTSSI
+576 TQKFGTPLTTTTI

-611 IKRMDYHLTDEEYS
+611 IKRMDYHLTDTEYN

-631 YALDTFLEE
+631 YELDHFLEE

-658 HIDKLRPA
+658 HIDRLGPA
-666 ALSSLASDHRIDRRT
+666 SLSSLVSDQRVDRRT

-696 LDRVYA
+696 LERVYS
-702 MRGDDDVSASGARA
+702 MRGADEEPQEGAARA

>member
-1 MTWPFRVKPLVNR
+1 
-14 IALDRVTGS
+14 
-23 RQRAAGGVIGARN
+23 
-36 MYDEVHVAA
+36 MYNEVHAA
-45 RECVPDDHKYTMRI
+45 VQDDHKYTMRI

-68 IKLYDRVSAV
+68 IRLYDRVSAV

-92 LVDVSL
+92 EVEVSL

-105 GTVRAAEEPQ
+105 GTVRAADEPA
-115 YAIVVRDNGHG
+115 YRIVVSDNGHG
-126 MTAAEVNEHYLM
+126 MTTDEINRHYLM
-138 VGSDRRLRTGTDLSR
+138 VGSDRRVRTGTDLSR

-181 AGSTPRDRTPAGW
+181 AGSHSGDENELGW
-194 PVSHLVLDLY
+194 PVSHIVLDLGE
-204 DMLSDTESDYFPQ
+204 MLSDTERDYYPRP
-217 IGPRDGTFSEQR
+217 GPLDGTFTAKR
-229 GTTVV
+229 GTTVI
-234 LRDFFRKRVNSGPE
+234 LRDFFRKRVNTGTE
-248 LNRQLAARFG
+248 LSRQLASRFG
-258 IERPDWRVEVYNSA
+258 IERSDWRVLVRNCIGRESFTL
-272 ASDQSFAL
+272 SD
-280 SLLPVDVMDETRIDV
+280 LPIDVMEDTRIDV
-295 GQRPVRVGRQ
+295 SRVPVRFGHK
-305 FLPVSGWVAYSKQP
+305 FLPVSGWIAYSKQP
-319 YRDEA
+319 YRDDA

-343 GISAGFTGEFKLRS
+343 GITAGFTGEFKLRS
-357 YLVGAIHVDWLDD
+357 YLVGAVHVDWLDD

-385 SPRGEALAA
+385 SPRGEALAQ
-394 WGRDLV
+394 WGQALI
-400 KTIGRLG
+400 KEIGRIG
-407 ERSIRRRVWDEF
+407 EKSIRRRVWEEF
-419 VEKSRIHETLA
+419 VDRSRLRETLE

-437 LFRDAVL
+437 LFRDSVI

-457 ALDDPSHVES
+457 SLDDPAHIENM
-467 IVRLALSLGPQ
+467 VRLALSLGPQ

-491 DAQLDV
+491 AEPEMDV
-497 IVALFERARVAEIY
+497 VVALFERARVAEIY
-511 SLGQIASER
+511 SLGQIAGER
-520 VAVVNRLRGLIDDR
+520 VAVVDRLRALIDDR

-539 PFQELIESAPW
+539 PLQELIESAPW

-568 RSAFERWY
+568 RASFERWY
-576 AQKFGTALVTSSI
+576 THKFGTTLLTTAI
-589 GSEKREPDFVL
+589 GSPKREPDFVL

-611 IKRMDYHLTDEEYS
+611 IKRMDYHLTDEEYN

-631 YALDTFLEE
+631 YELDRFLDE

-658 HIDKLRPA
+658 HIDRLGPA
-666 ALSSLASDHRIDRRT
+666 ALSSLMSDQRVDRRT

-687 STLRAHRDF
+687 ATLRAHRDF
-696 LDRVYA
+696 LDRVYS
-702 MRGDDDVSASGARA
+702 MRGNEEEEGTARA